1 MIKKE
6 AIIGGTM
13 AIEIFKGSFIIT
25 YENVKARE
33 DKLFFQ
39 FSIDNSD

>member
-13 AIEIFKGSFIIT
+13 AIEIFKGSFIT